1 MISSL
6 KKVKKEV
13 GSLPFTPRLLTLY
26 IFISLGALNFGFDN
40 GWWACVLPLE
50 AFIDY
55 YAPPGSTSIPSS
67 WQSTGSGTA
76 NAGLVIGCLI
86 AGVCGRRLGRKWSI
100 VLLVVIALV
109 GMVIQNAI
117 QSYWAVMAGRMVNA
131 ISMGIE
137 ANVIPSYMAEL
148 APPAIRGTLVSLY
161 QFWQFIGVLLATCTV
176 FGSRN
181 AFTATDSAHWA
192 FRTVMVVQVFIPILL
207 LVAVFFF
214 PESPR
219 WLLQRN
225 RREEARKALLYIRA
239 GAKNEL
245 DIDTELSLLESAI
258 DEQRTYHRATSY
270 KDCFV
275 GSNGR
280 RTFIVSAT
288 QVLQQLQGNSFFSSY
303 SVIYMAQLGIQD
315 PLQAQMGRVACG
327 LGGVLIGIVLT
338 DRLGRRPLMLACSIG
353 NWITL
358 WLSSGLAA
366 WGPQSQ
372 AIVQVNLACVLLW
385 MVFNS
390 LGWGACVWIVT
401 SEIPTLQLRER
412 TISIATSCSF
422 LAVLVI
428 SYVNPFVQ
436 SEPGNLGSK
445 VGFVYGSFSVI
456 AVAFIWFCLPEAS
469 GRSFEELDEMF
480 QAGVSAWRFRG
491 YTTVGVGARI
501 TEIQGVGVKEGEE
514 GEGGAKKIDGDEEV
528 VAVQGGVSK

>member
-1 MISSL
+1 MLATI
-6 KKVKKEV
+6 KKFKKEV
-13 GSLPFTPRLLTLY
+13 GALPFTPRLLTLY

-50 AFIDY
+50 AFISY
-55 YAPPGSTSIPSS
+55 YAPPGSESIPST
-67 WQSTGSGTA
+67 WQSAGTGTA
-76 NAGLVIGCLI
+76 NAGLVIGCMI
-86 AGVCGRRLGRKWSI
+86 AGACGNKLGRKWSI
-100 VLLVVIALV
+100 VLLVAIALV

-117 QSYWAVMAGRMVNA
+117 KSYWAVMAGRMVNA

-137 ANVIPSYMAEL
+137 ANVIPAYMAEL
-148 APPAIRGTLVSLY
+148 APPAIRGTLVGFY

-181 AFTATDSAHWA
+181 TFTNTPDSQWA
-192 FRTVMVVQVFIPILL
+192 FRVVMLVQVFIPLL
-207 LVAVFFF
+207 LLGAVFFF

-219 WLLQRN
+219 WLLQRGK
-225 RREEARKALLYIRA
+225 RDEARTALLYIRA
-239 GAKNEL
+239 GATSTL
-245 DIDTELSLLESAI
+245 DVETELSLLESAI
-258 DEQRTYHRATSY
+258 DEQRTHHRATSY
-270 KDCFV
+270 RDCFV

-280 RTFIVSAT
+280 RTFIAATT
-288 QVLQQLQGNSFFSSY
+288 QVLQQLQGNSFFSGY

-327 LGGVLIGIVLT
+327 LGGVLIGLVLI

-353 NWITL
+353 NWVTL
-358 WLSSGLAA
+358 WLSSGLSA
-366 WGPQSQ
+366 WGPDTQSV
-372 AIVQVNLACVLLW
+372 VQVNLACVLLW

-401 SEIPTLQLRER
+401 SEMPTLQLRER

-436 SEPGNLGSK
+436 NEPGNLGSK

-480 QAGVSAWRFRG
+480 QAGVKAWRFEG
-491 YTTVGVGARI
+491 YRTVGVGARI
-501 TEIQGVGVKEGEE
+501 TEIQGVVVKEEE
-514 GEGGAKKIDGDEEV
+514 RGGGKKGDEEDV
-528 VAVQGGVSK
+528 VAVEVGGSK

>member
-1 MISSL
+1 MLSSL
-6 KKVKKEV
+6 KDFKKEV
-13 GSLPFTPRLLTLY
+13 GSLPLTPRLLTLY

-40 GWWACVLPLE
+40 GWWACVSPLE
-50 AFIDY
+50 AFIAY
-55 YAPPGSTSIPSS
+55 YGPPGAEAIPSS

-86 AGVCGRRLGRKWSI
+86 AGACDNKLGRRWSI
-100 VLLVVIALV
+100 VLLVIIALV
-109 GMVIQNAI
+109 GMMSQNAI

-137 ANVIPSYMAEL
+137 ANVIPAYMAEL
-148 APPAIRGTLVSLY
+148 APPAIRGTLVSFY
-161 QFWQFIGVLLATCTV
+161 QSWQFIGVLTATCT
-176 FGSRN
+176 
-181 AFTATDSAHWA
+181 
-192 FRTVMVVQVFIPILL
+192 VFIPILL

-219 WLLQRN
+219 WLLQRG
-225 RREEARKALLYIRA
+225 RRDEARDALLFIRA
-239 GAKNEL
+239 GATNEL

-270 KDCFV
+270 KGCFV

-280 RTFIVSAT
+280 RTFIVAAT

-303 SVIYMAQLGIQD
+303 SVIYMAEMGIQD

-327 LGGVLIGIVLT
+327 LGGVLTGLALT
-338 DRLGRRPLMLACSIG
+338 DRLGRRPLMLGCSIG
-353 NWITL
+353 NWVTL
-358 WLSSGLAA
+358 WLSAGLAA
-366 WGPQSQ
+366 WGPDSQSV
-372 AIVQVNLACVLLW
+372 VQVNLACVLLW

-436 SEPGNLGSK
+436 NEPDNLGSK

-469 GRSFEELDEMF
+469 RRSLEELDEMF
-480 QAGVSAWRFRG
+480 QACVPAWRFKG

-501 TEIQGVGVKEGEE
+501 TQIQGVGVKEEDVGV
-514 GEGGAKKIDGDEEV
+514 KKVDGDEGDV
-528 VAVQGGVSK
+528 V